1 MVEKVVEKVAKVPEE
16 VAAACEHLS
25 RNAACEHGEIDPGQL
40 LDFAVYVDRVVV
52 VIATGQKYTVSAAA
66 LAERLKAGLKAVK
79 EKVGGG
85 RMKDEG

>member
-1 MVEKVVEKVAKVPEE
+1 MVEKVAAKVPEE
-16 VAAACEHLS
+16 VAAACEHLAHS
-25 RNAACEHGEIDPGQL
+25 AACEHGEIDPGQL
-40 LDFAVYVDRVVV
+40 LDFAVYVDKVVV

-85 RMKDEG
+85 RMKEEG